1 MYSST
6 MISDKDKKLEEMI
19 TEILEDFS
27 TYSTNLSSSMA
38 RVVIAKQIVKKI
50 NRMYDLNIKYFYK

>member
-1 MYSST
+1 

-38 RVVIAKQIVKKI
+38 RVVIAKQILKKI